1 MTALDG
7 VTVLDLTRLL
17 PGGMATMWL
26 ASFGA
31 DVIKVE
37 QPGVGDYA
45 RTTALALFEAT
56 NRGKKSIEIDLKDAA
71 GRAKFLELASRADVV
86 VESFRPGVMDR
97 LGCGYEVL
105 SKTNPRLVYCSI
117 TGYGQ
122 TGPWRDM
129 AGHDINYIAMA
140 GLLDLTGTAGGP
152 PAIPGTQV
160 ADIAGGAMQ
169 AVMGI
174 LLALLARE
182 RTGRGQ
188 FVDVSMMDG
197 VAAMLPVEISR
208 FQEKGVPPERGA
220 GLLTGEFACYNVY
233 RTADGHF
240 LAVGALEPRFWA
252 NLCRVLGRE
261 DWIQDQYAPPPRQ
274 DELRRG
280 LCALFATRNLTGWW
294 AFLRDVECCVTPVR
308 TLPEVLMDVHFAGR
322 PVGLIPTLS
331 GTPAKLC
338 DPAPSR
344 GQHNNEAL

>member
-1 MTALDG
+1 MTALHG

-17 PGGMATMWL
+17 PGGLATMWL

-31 DVIKVE
+31 EVIKVE

-45 RTTALALFEAT
+45 RTTAPALFEAT
-56 NRGKKSIEIDLKDAA
+56 NRGKKSVEIDLKDDA
-71 GRAKFLELASRADVV
+71 GRTKFFGLASRADVV

-97 LGCGYEVL
+97 LGCGCEVL
-105 SKTNPRLVYCSI
+105 SKTNPRLIYCAI

-140 GLLDLTGTAGGP
+140 GLLDLTGAADGQ
-152 PAIPGTQV
+152 PAIPGAQV
-160 ADIAGGAMQ
+160 ADIAGGSMQ

-174 LLALLARE
+174 LLALQARE

-188 FVDVSMMDG
+188 VVDISMMDG

-208 FQEKGVPPERGA
+208 FQETGVPPERGA

-233 RTADGHF
+233 RTADGRF
-240 LAVGALEPRFWA
+240 LAVGALESRFWA

-261 DWIQDQYAPPPRQ
+261 EWITDQYASSARQ
-274 DELRRG
+274 DEIKRG
-280 LCALFATRNLTGWW
+280 LYDLFATRTLTDWW
-294 AFLRDVECCVTPVR
+294 AVLRHVECCVTPVR
-308 TLPEVLMDVHFAGR
+308 TLPEVLMDVHFAQR
-322 PVGLIPTLS
+322 PAGMIPSLS
-331 GTPAKLC
+331 GTPAKRC
-338 DPAPSR
+338 DPAPAR
-344 GQHNNEAL
+344 GQHNKEVV

>member
-7 VTVLDLTRLL
+7 VFVLDLTRLL
-17 PGGMATMWL
+17 PGGLATMWL

-31 DVIKVE
+31 EVMKVE

-45 RTTALALFEAT
+45 RTNAPALFEAT
-56 NRGKKSIEIDLKDAA
+56 NRGKKSIEIDLKDQA
-71 GRAKFLELASRADVV
+71 GRAKFLGLASQADVV

-105 SKTNPRLVYCSI
+105 SKTNPRLIYCAI

-129 AGHDINYIAMA
+129 AGHDLNYIAIA

-160 ADIAGGAMQ
+160 ADIAGGSMQ

-188 FVDVSMMDG
+188 FVDTSMMDG
-197 VAAMLPVEISR
+197 VAAMLPVAISR
-208 FQEKGVPPERGA
+208 FQETGIPPERGA

-233 RTADGHF
+233 PTADGRF
-240 LAVGALEPRFWA
+240 LAVGALESRFWS

-261 DWIQDQYAPPPRQ
+261 EWIADQYAPPPRQ
-274 DELRRG
+274 DELKTG
-280 LCALFATRNLTGWW
+280 LCTLFATRNLTEWW
-294 AFLRDVECCVTPVR
+294 AVLGDVECCVTPVR
-308 TLPEVLMDVHFAGR
+308 TLPEVLMDVHFAQR
-322 PVGLIPTLS
+322 PLGMIPRLS
-331 GTPAKLC
+331 DTPAKAC
-338 DPAPSR
+338 DPAPAR
-344 GQHNNEAL
+344 GQHNSEMV